1 MGRQTQGISAPCA
14 KALMFPDLPQ
24 VPQPTQGPEAK
35 PKDKVS
41 AYLEGLSM
49 KELTFFSHGDKQYTC
64 VVLIYIYIYQIVC
77 YIMYIV
83 YVCI

>member
-64 VVLIYIYIYQIVC
+64 VVLIYIYIYIK
-77 YIMYIV
+77 
-83 YVCI
+83 